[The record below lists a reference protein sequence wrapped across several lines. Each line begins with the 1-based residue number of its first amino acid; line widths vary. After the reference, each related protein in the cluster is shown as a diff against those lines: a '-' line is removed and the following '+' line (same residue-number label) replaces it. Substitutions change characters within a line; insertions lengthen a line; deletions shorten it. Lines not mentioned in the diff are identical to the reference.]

1 MSDYAMIPEAVL
13 TTAEA
18 AKLLKIS
25 RRHVQWL
32 IKRHELGACKVGRG
46 YRVRSQHIKAF
57 LDAHEVIPEEVPV

>member
-1 MSDYAMIPEAVL
+1 MSDHAMVAEAVL

-32 IKRHELGACKVGRG
+32 IKTRRMKACKIGRS
-46 YRVRSQHIKAF
+46 YRVRGQHIKAF
-57 LDAHEVIPEEVPV
+57 LDAHEVIPEELPA